1 MENGE
6 VRRMVGGLQVRDWQK
21 QRRGGR
27 ERAGT
32 EGGPQRRGFK
42 GALGLLVAKV
52 LQPCLSWG
60 CSAPQS
66 LEIIEQL
73 QKEPCSLPAS
83 KLTHKGEVEI
93 LRDMDQTLTLEDLVV
108 SGSLTWCQAGPVPS
122 DPTPHL
128 TSCVALGKS
137 SDYAEAHGL
146 HRR

>member
-32 EGGPQRRGFK
+32 EGEPQRGSLE

-52 LQPCLSWG
+52 LQPWLSWG
-60 CSAPQS
+60 RPAPQS

-137 SDYAEAHGL
+137 PDYAEAHGL
-146 HRR
+146 HCR

>member
-1 MENGE
+1 MEEGK
-6 VRRMVGGLQVRDWQK
+6 GLAWK
-21 QRRGGR
+21 
-27 ERAGT
+27 
-32 EGGPQRRGFK
+32 GPQWRGFK

-52 LQPCLSWG
+52 LQPWLSWG

-66 LEIIEQL
+66 LEIIAQL

-137 SDYAEAHGL
+137 YDYAEAHGL